1 MRPDFILK
9 NVMVYQTF
17 RQCFEKRD
25 VAVAGEKF
33 YCISPAISYPGVEE
47 RDGKGRYM
55 LPGLVDIH
63 VNIDALPSSN
73 ADLMLDTTFESAEAL
88 KGYSTHPAHVAV
100 ANSKVRPYYKN
111 RVCLDYEV

>member
-33 YCISPAISYPGVEE
+33 YCVSPAIVYPGVKTI
-47 RDGKGRYM
+47 DAQGKYM
-55 LPGLVDIH
+55 IPGFIDIH
-63 VNIDALPSSN
+63 MHIESSMTIPGFFGECAGEN
-73 ADLMLDTTFESAEAL
+73 
-88 KGYSTHPAHVAV
+88 GVATV
-100 ANSKVRPYYKN
+100 VS
-111 RVCLDYEV
+111 

>member
-33 YCISPAISYPGVEE
+33 YCVSPAISYPGVREI
-47 RDGKGRYM
+47 DGKADTCC
-55 LPGLVDIH
+55 LVSWIS
-63 VNIDALPSSN
+63 ICTSRA
-73 ADLMLDTTFESAEAL
+73 
-88 KGYSTHPAHVAV
+88 
-100 ANSKVRPYYKN
+100 R
-111 RVCLDYEV
+111 

>member
-33 YCISPAISYPGVEE
+33 YCISPAIFISG
-47 RDGKGRYM
+47 
-55 LPGLVDIH
+55 
-63 VNIDALPSSN
+63 S
-73 ADLMLDTTFESAEAL
+73 
-88 KGYSTHPAHVAV
+88 
-100 ANSKVRPYYKN
+100 
-111 RVCLDYEV
+111 

>member
-33 YCISPAISYPGVEE
+33 YCVSPAIV
-47 RDGKGRYM
+47 
-55 LPGLVDIH
+55 
-63 VNIDALPSSN
+63 
-73 ADLMLDTTFESAEAL
+73 
-88 KGYSTHPAHVAV
+88 
-100 ANSKVRPYYKN
+100 
-111 RVCLDYEV
+111 

>member
-33 YCISPAISYPGVEE
+33 YCVSPAISYPGV
-47 RDGKGRYM
+47 RRSTAKADTCC
-55 LPGLVDIH
+55 LVSWIS
-63 VNIDALPSSN
+63 ICTSRA
-73 ADLMLDTTFESAEAL
+73 
-88 KGYSTHPAHVAV
+88 
-100 ANSKVRPYYKN
+100 R
-111 RVCLDYEV
+111 

>member
-47 RDGKGRYM
+47 RDGKRSKTPRNAQYDSFRH
-55 LPGLVDIH
+55 LSILV
-63 VNIDALPSSN
+63 
-73 ADLMLDTTFESAEAL
+73 
-88 KGYSTHPAHVAV
+88 
-100 ANSKVRPYYKN
+100 
-111 RVCLDYEV
+111 